1 MAVVSRES
9 RSKPTAV
16 YLSALYFVV
25 TGFLD
30 SIYKYREWGSVLVL
44 NPLAE
49 RSVWQLG
56 ANTLI
61 YLAAAYLLWRL
72 TRLGRLLALVYAYLI
87 AATNLGVLSLNASG
101 RIDLQP
107 FQLSL
112 ALFHVGAL
120 PLIIYYLQPAR
131 RKKLFAV
138 SLLEV
143 LLPRD

>member
-1 MAVVSRES
+1 MASRDS
-9 RSKPTAV
+9 NSKPAGV
-16 YLSALYFVV
+16 YLAALYFVV
-25 TGFLD
+25 AGFLD
-30 SIYKYREWGSVLVL
+30 SIHKYREWGSLLV
-44 NPLAE
+44 PSPFAD

-87 AATNLGVLSLNASG
+87 VATNLGVLALHVSG
-101 RIDLQP
+101 RVNLTS
-107 FQLSL
+107 FQLLL

-120 PLIIYYLQPAR
+120 PLMISYLQPAR
-131 RKKLFAV
+131 SRAFFNV

-143 LLPRD
+143 LIPRD